1 MIFPNEPLLCI
12 KATTIEAQL
21 LETFLLLSLN
31 HQSLIATKTNRIV
44 RAAKDSKILEFGSRR
59 AQGSEAALKGA
70 RAAFIGGCIGS
81 ACTLAG
87 KFIISLFK

>member
-1 MIFPNEPLLCI
+1 MREGEVIFPNEPLLCI

-44 RAAKDSKILEFGSRR
+44 RAAKDSKI
-59 AQGSEAALKGA
+59 
-70 RAAFIGGCIGS
+70 
-81 ACTLAG
+81 
-87 KFIISLFK
+87 